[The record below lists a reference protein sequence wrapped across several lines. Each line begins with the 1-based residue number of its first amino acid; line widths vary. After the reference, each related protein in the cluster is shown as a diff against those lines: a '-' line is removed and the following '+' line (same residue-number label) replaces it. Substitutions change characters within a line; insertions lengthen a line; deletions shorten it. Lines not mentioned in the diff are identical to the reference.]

1 MEENFNVDND
11 RLERQHELFMTLKA
25 HRAGELELS
34 EKKLVAIENELKVLL
49 DADTR
54 KYISDNEYAARIEV
68 AEIEAKNKLEIA
80 KVEADSRVK
89 VAEVQASSEKE
100 SIIKPILAYGVPTL
114 ITGATTFLVTKYKI
128 DRYEAQHKID
138 QEYDMTGTLSDLSK
152 GTERKYKPYDQR

>member
-11 RLERQHELFMTLKA
+11 RLEREHELFMTLKA
-25 HRAGELELS
+25 HKAGELELS
-34 EKKLVAIENELKVLL
+34 EKELVAIENELKILL

-54 KYISDNEYAARIEV
+54 KYVSDNEYAARVEV
-68 AEIEAKNKLEIA
+68 AEIEAKNKKEIA
-80 KVEADSRVK
+80 EIEAKSK
-89 VAEVQASSEKE
+89 KE
-100 SIIKPILAYGVPTL
+100 PIWKPILAYGVPAV
-114 ITGATTFLVTKYKI
+114 ITVGGSFLVTKYKI